1 MKLAYFFAVLM
12 MACGIWNN
20 VASFRIYLDL
30 RRRGER
36 VYFLLLQMMGPFYAH
51 RYGRIT
57 RQETGRT
64 GPLFCPW
71 MVSISATLAFAI
83 VTAVLLLRS

>member
-1 MKLAYFFAVLM
+1 MRLAYFFAALM
-12 MACGIWNN
+12 MLCGLWNN

-36 VYFLLLQMMGPFYAH
+36 VYFLLLQMLGPFYAR

-57 RQETGRT
+57 RQETGRP
-64 GPLFCPW
+64 GPLFYPW
-71 MVSISATLAFAI
+71 IASISATAAFAV
-83 VTAVLLLRS
+83 VTVVLLARS